1 MTLLLALVALAAY
14 FSLPEEWRLRLSSP
28 LPRWLSWSYGLA
40 LSGGLRLAIATI
52 VPMIILAV
60 ATQMLQ
66 ELTSLFAFLLS
77 VIVVIT
83 IFGDSQAQRVAQQH
97 RAEWESSEW
106 PTDDE
111 LLANA
116 LSLARQHQLRSQL
129 NELFAPLLWLLLAT
143 PIAALGY
150 YILRHIALTEPSQE
164 QMKAAQEPTQM
175 DPESQMSTG
184 AEASLSV
191 HKESLALTCLH
202 LADWIP
208 SRLLALSFALA
219 GNFTA
224 TWAVIKGRLLS
235 TEVVTYELIDR
246 AAEAA
251 EPISIDPSLS
261 PAVGLAAAMYQLDSL
276 LQRALVVWMV
286 FLAVKTLWPGM

>member
-28 LPRWLSWSYGLA
+28 LPRWLSWSYGLS
-40 LSGGLRLAIATI
+40 LSDGLRLAIATI
-52 VPMIILAV
+52 VPMLVLAV
-60 ATQMLQ
+60 AIQLLQ
-66 ELTSLFAFLLS
+66 ELASLFVFLLC
-77 VIVVIT
+77 VIVVIA
-83 IFGDSQAQRVAQQH
+83 IFGDSQAQRMAH
-97 RAEWESSEW
+97 RHQAEWEGSEW
-106 PTDDE
+106 PSDDE

-129 NELFAPLLWLLLAT
+129 NELFAPLFWLLLAT

-150 YILRHIALTEPSQE
+150 YILRHIALNEQPQE
-164 QMKAAQEPTQM
+164 QMKASQQMAWMNTKNEMTSATKAGLSAQE
-175 DPESQMSTG
+175 
-184 AEASLSV
+184 
-191 HKESLALTCLH
+191 ESLALACLR

-208 SRLLALSFALA
+208 SRFLALSFALA

-224 TWAVIKGRLLS
+224 TWAVIRERLLRAE
-235 TEVVTYELIDR
+235 TVPYELIDA

-251 EPISIDPSLS
+251 EPISIDPSLT
-261 PAVGLAAAMYQLDSL
+261 PAVGLATAMHQLDSL